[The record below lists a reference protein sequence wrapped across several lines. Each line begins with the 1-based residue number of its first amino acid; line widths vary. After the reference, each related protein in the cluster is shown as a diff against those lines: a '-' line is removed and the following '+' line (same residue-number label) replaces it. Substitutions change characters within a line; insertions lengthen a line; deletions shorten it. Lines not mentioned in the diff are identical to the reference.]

1 MGLHSDEKGRKE
13 EDTDMWRMASPE
25 ATAASM
31 RTSCGSGGSK
41 TAALLAT
48 MRLGNIV
55 STGWCA
61 SRRHALMIHVSA
73 SFTSDRSDRWHW
85 YTEIPAGRA
94 GPSPA
99 ACSGSCCCCGAGAEA
114 AEGGG
119 AEKGVRR
126 TSANLM

>member
-1 MGLHSDEKGRKE
+1 
-13 EDTDMWRMASPE
+13 MWRMASPD

-31 RTSCGSGGSK
+31 RRSCGRGGSK

-48 MRLGNIV
+48 MRLGNML

-61 SRRHALMIHVSA
+61 RRRHAWMIHVSA

-85 YTEIPAGRA
+85 YTEMPAGRA
-94 GPSPA
+94 GLSPVA
-99 ACSGSCCCCGAGAEA
+99 ACCCCGAA
-114 AEGGG
+114 AGGG
-119 AEKGVRR
+119 AEKGVSR